1 METLRAAFVVCL
13 ALAITA
19 VLLPVHLVA
28 QWRRWPLRKTTA
40 QTWHRWVARAMG
52 LRIDIHGAPAR
63 AGGHGVLLV
72 ANHASWLDIVAL
84 GSVAPVSFIAKDD
97 VRDWPV
103 FGLLARLQDSVF
115 VSRNARAT
123 TRTQAET
130 IAQRLADGDT
140 IVLFAEG
147 TTSCGNFVYP
157 FKSSLFGA
165 LGVGES
171 DRRDDALVQP
181 VAIAYTGVDGIPMG
195 RQSRPLAAWPG
206 DIGIGPH
213 LTRILREGRID
224 IHVGFGDPIT
234 VTPGTNR
241 KRLATETE
249 SAVRRMMSAL
259 VRGQRPSSAGTQ
271 KPLRTAHEES

>member
-1 METLRAAFVVCL
+1 METLRAVFVVIL

-19 VLLPVHLVA
+19 LLLPVHMVA
-28 QWRRWPLRKTTA
+28 QWRRWPLRKSTA

-52 LRIDIHGAPAR
+52 LRIDMHGAPAL
-63 AGGHGVLLV
+63 ADGHGVLLV
-72 ANHASWLDIVAL
+72 ANHVSWLDIVAL
-84 GSVAPVSFIAKDD
+84 GSVAPVSFIAKDE

-115 VSRNARAT
+115 VSRDVRAS

-130 IAQRLADGDT
+130 IARRLADGDT
-140 IVLFAEG
+140 IVLFPEG

-165 LGVGES
+165 LGIGA
-171 DRRDDALVQP
+171 DNGADATVQP
-181 VAIAYTGVDGIPMG
+181 VAIAYTGVDGVPMG

-213 LTRILREGRID
+213 LVRILREGRID

-234 VTPGTNR
+234 VAPGTDR
-241 KRLATETE
+241 KRLAAETE
-249 SAVRRMMSAL
+249 IAVRQMMSAL
-259 VRGQRPSSAGTQ
+259 VRGHRPSSADTQ
-271 KPLRTAHEES
+271 NPLRTAHERH

>member
-1 METLRAAFVVCL
+1 METLRAIFVVCL

-19 VLLPVHLVA
+19 VLLPVHLVG

-52 LRIDIHGAPAR
+52 LRIQMYGAPAR
-63 AGGHGVLLV
+63 TDGHGVLLV

-115 VSRNARAT
+115 VSREARST

-130 IAQRLADGDT
+130 IARRLADGDM
-140 IVLFAEG
+140 IVLFPEG

-165 LGVGES
+165 LGIGTENG
-171 DRRDDALVQP
+171 AEATVQP
-181 VAIAYTGVDGIPMG
+181 VAIAYTGVDGVPMG

-213 LTRILREGRID
+213 LVRILREGRID
-224 IHVGFGDPIT
+224 IHVGFGDPMT
-234 VTPGTNR
+234 VAPGTNR
-241 KRLATETE
+241 KRLASETE

-259 VRGQRPSSAGTQ
+259 VRGQRPSSAGPQ
-271 KPLRTAHEES
+271 KPLRTAHEQR

>member
-1 METLRAAFVVCL
+1 METLRAVFVVCL
-13 ALAITA
+13 ALAVTA

-28 QWRRWPLRKTTA
+28 RWRRWPLRKTTA

-52 LRIDIHGAPAR
+52 LRIQMHGAPAR
-63 AGGHGVLLV
+63 TDGHGVLLV

-97 VRDWPV
+97 VREWPV

-115 VSRNARAT
+115 VSREARAT

-130 IAQRLADGDT
+130 IARRLADGDT
-140 IVLFAEG
+140 IVLFPEG

-165 LGVGES
+165 LGIGTENG
-171 DRRDDALVQP
+171 AEATVQP
-181 VAIAYTGVDGIPMG
+181 VAIAYTGVDGVPMG
-195 RQSRPLAAWPG
+195 RQSRPLATWPG

-213 LTRILREGRID
+213 LVRILREGRID
-224 IHVGFGDPIT
+224 IHVGFGDPMT
-234 VTPGTNR
+234 VAPGTNR
-241 KRLATETE
+241 KRLAAETE

-259 VRGQRPSSAGTQ
+259 VRGQRPSSADTQ
-271 KPLRTAHEES
+271 KPLRTAHEQG